1 MKKILCL
8 FLALLLLSTVGC
20 TATPSENTPDEPI
33 YAPNTESPDADTPAK
48 DDTPPQS
55 QTPPEIPRLQTLR
68 LITNNGNA
76 EYIKRLVEGFSNE
89 NANVEIEIVHL
100 DHISQM
106 EYASDVN
113 NMVAQG
119 KAPDIFLYSSVF
131 SGTDF
136 VSTALSERL
145 LDINE
150 LNDLYDY
157 VDWSDY
163 EENILEAGIFNGER
177 KLVPIYYQV
186 PLLVGIAETLDAYG
200 IAYGQGTS
208 FTDFSES
215 IVASGYDGLAVYNM
229 YSLHE
234 LMFHCNSLPV
244 NLQTQTT
251 HYTDTAFMQTV
262 RDYDRL
268 FPGIYGSD
276 LEIVLHYMGS
286 KLEYDSSCGIEDKQ
300 IAALILEKTLFLNA
314 STSGIGMY
322 RFSNPQR
329 LALLTDQISELG
341 KTPVLTTLPTAQGT
355 DTVYGDITVVFGIN
369 AESENK
375 EAALRFLRY
384 ALSFDAYNHAQG
396 CLNMSIPVN
405 KDFNQAVKSHLYG
418 QAIDLPIGMARNQ
431 FVPLIISSLASTPDR
446 TILDQYYDILSRTVI
461 PQQAD
466 ANSCFTATKAMMIEV
481 ANGTP
486 IEEAAAKAQ
495 REAQAALASTL
506 KGAD

>member
-1 MKKILCL
+1 MKKIICL
-8 FLALLLLSTVGC
+8 FLALLLLTLSGC
-20 TATPSENTPDEPI
+20 TASPPDTDEPV
-33 YAPNTESPDADTPAK
+33 YAPNTESPDDTSSAE
-48 DDTPPQS
+48 DETPNKPN
-55 QTPPEIPRLQTLR
+55 TPPEIPRLQTLR

-76 EYIKRLVEGFSNE
+76 EYINRLVEGFSSE
-89 NANVEIEIVHL
+89 NANVEIEVVHL
-100 DHISQM
+100 DHISQIS
-106 EYASDVN
+106 YVN
-113 NMVAQG
+113 DINDMVAQG

-136 VSTALSERL
+136 VSAALSDRL

-157 VDWSDY
+157 LDWSDY
-163 EENILEAGIFNGER
+163 EENILEAGVFNGER
-177 KLVPIYYQV
+177 KFVPIYYQV

-208 FTDFSES
+208 FSEFSES
-215 IVASGYDGLAVYNM
+215 IAASGYDGLTVYNM

-234 LMFHCNSLPV
+234 LMFHCNNLPI
-244 NLQTQTT
+244 NLQTQTA
-251 HYTDTAFMQTV
+251 HYTDTAFVQTV

-276 LEIVLHYMGS
+276 LEILLSYMGS
-286 KLEYDSSCGIEDKQ
+286 RLEYDSSCGIEDKKL
-300 IAALILEKTLFLNA
+300 AALILGKTLFLNA

-322 RFSNPQR
+322 RFSNPQQ
-329 LALLTDQISELG
+329 LSDLTYRIAELG
-341 KTPVLTTLPTAQGT
+341 KTPVLTTPPNAQGT
-355 DTVYGDITVVFGIN
+355 DTVYGDITIAFGIN

-384 ALSFDAYNHAQG
+384 ALSFDAYNHAQS
-396 CLNMSIPVN
+396 CWTMSIPVN
-405 KDFNQAVKSHLYG
+405 KEFNQAVKSHLYG
-418 QAIDLPIGMARNQ
+418 QAIDLPVGMARNQ
-431 FVPLIISSLASTPDR
+431 FVPPLMTALATTTDHA
-446 TILDQYYDILSRTVI
+446 ILDQYYDILSRTVI

-486 IEEAAAKAQ
+486 IDEATAKAQ
-495 REAQAALASTL
+495 QEAEAALANR
-506 KGAD
+506 

>member
-1 MKKILCL
+1 M
-8 FLALLLLSTVGC
+8 
-20 TATPSENTPDEPI
+20 
-33 YAPNTESPDADTPAK
+33 
-48 DDTPPQS
+48 
-55 QTPPEIPRLQTLR
+55 
-68 LITNNGNA
+68 
-76 EYIKRLVEGFSNE
+76 
-89 NANVEIEIVHL
+89 
-100 DHISQM
+100 
-106 EYASDVN
+106 
-113 NMVAQG
+113 
-119 KAPDIFLYSSVF
+119 
-131 SGTDF
+131 
-136 VSTALSERL
+136 
-145 LDINE
+145 
-150 LNDLYDY
+150 
-157 VDWSDY
+157 
-163 EENILEAGIFNGER
+163 
-177 KLVPIYYQV
+177 
-186 PLLVGIAETLDAYG
+186 
-200 IAYGQGTS
+200 
-208 FTDFSES
+208 
-215 IVASGYDGLAVYNM
+215 
-229 YSLHE
+229 
-234 LMFHCNSLPV
+234 
-244 NLQTQTT
+244 
-251 HYTDTAFMQTV
+251 
-262 RDYDRL
+262 
-268 FPGIYGSD
+268 
-276 LEIVLHYMGS
+276 
-286 KLEYDSSCGIEDKQ
+286 
-300 IAALILEKTLFLNA
+300 ILEKTLFLNA

-341 KTPVLTTLPTAQGT
+341 KTPVLTTLPNAQGT